1 MSWYNFVEE
10 KLGFKIVPAIA
21 SFFGGLVSIYLMPTG
36 YKKTFVHIMANLI
49 AGMVT
54 TGYTTGLLLHIF
66 NLNASFAAS
75 IGFCMGLFG
84 LVIADKFIDF
94 LVESKFQEIISALPF
109 VERIF
114 NIFKNKKK

>member
-1 MSWYNFVEE
+1 M
-10 KLGFKIVPAIA
+10 GFKIVPAIA
-21 SFFGGLVSIYLMPTG
+21 SFFGGLVSLYLMPADD
-36 YKKTFVHIMANLI
+36 KKSPMHRVVGLI

-66 NLNASFAAS
+66 KLEPSFASS
-75 IGFCMGLFG
+75 IGFCIGLFG

-109 VERIF
+109 VERIL